1 MKKIILLIV
10 ALSFI
15 ITGCSKKEN
24 ECCECKDCPE
34 CDMCCPCGIFK

>member
-10 ALSFI
+10 ALLFI
-15 ITGCSKKEN
+15 TTGCSKKEN
-24 ECCECKDCPE
+24 ECCECKECPE